1 MDKKELSA
9 LMSEA
14 ITNMPPEAFAEIENV
29 LKDVE
34 NLTEKITEEF
44 PNRSFDVFRKN
55 VLKWS
60 EDRGILKNGTLEGQT
75 LKFCEEAGE
84 VAGAVAKKDK
94 DLLIDSVGDTLVTLI
109 NVCAIADIS
118 IEACMDAAWYE
129 IKDRTGYLTES
140 GVFVKDD

>member
-34 NLTEKITEEF
+34 NLTEKIAEEV

-84 VAGAVAKKDK
+84 VAGAVAKGNQE
-94 DLLIDSVGDTLVTLI
+94 LLIDSVGDTLVTLI

-118 IEACMDAAWYE
+118 IEDCMDKAWYE

-140 GVFVKDD
+140 GVFVKEN